1 MTITWFT
8 CHLEMSYK
16 VPAVHLKAASK
27 SFRGLLSRKMKMKWS
42 PSAWFLP
49 PPPSPSPQRF
59 PSFFPTV
66 CQTARLLS
74 CSLTALWSH
83 FPTVAALSPATPMS
97 PLPLPSYRLKSMKLH
112 RPFLSPLTLW
122 ILFGLVLWILLPS
135 RCALASLCLPLWMLS
150 GLVSPTVWL
159 SARRVGLFL
168 QNLLC
173 PRLAGLF
180 KMSDESVRAVI
191 YFLFFFFPSLS
202 FH

>member
-1 MTITWFT
+1 MISI
-8 CHLEMSYK
+8 CL
-16 VPAVHLKAASK
+16 V
-27 SFRGLLSRKMKMKWS
+27 SFPLL
-42 PSAWFLP
+42 
-49 PPPSPSPQRF
+49 SPSPQRF

-83 FPTVAALSPATPMS
+83 FPTVAALSPATPVS

-150 GLVSPTVWL
+150 GLVSPAVWL

-168 QNLLC
+168 QNFLC

-191 YFLFFFFPSLS
+191 YFLFFSFPLCLFINAQCQPVSRETHKCRGQSARCTKTHTLLNTLI
-202 FH
+202 